1 MISVLQTGNV
11 YEFRGLSTDTKPTNV
26 GNGCLFIE
34 LDTGNI
40 YLFNKVDKQWLLF
53 GNAGGGGSSATLIEK
68 IITENGVYTASS
80 DNADGYSKVT
90 VTVASKRFNVP
101 SLPSEYQEVEYLS
114 TSDGATGH
122 PYVKVDYSLNVGDCI
137 ECGFKGLHTILG
149 PDNAWNFHI
158 NDNLSFSIYNNG
170 GYTYGIGYQPY
181 TDNAIG
187 KFVLTF
193 SAVGSQTY
201 FNYGL

>member
-1 MISVLQTGNV
+1 MDL
-11 YEFRGLSTDTKPTNV
+11 LS
-26 GNGCLFIE
+26 
-34 LDTGNI
+34 
-40 YLFNKVDKQWLLF
+40 LLI
-53 GNAGGGGSSATLIEK
+53 GKKLGGGGGNT
-68 IITENGVYTASS
+68 
-80 DNADGYSKVT
+80 
-90 VTVASKRFNVP
+90 KRFNVP

-114 TSDGATGH
+114 TNEGATGH
-122 PYVKVDYSLNVGDCI
+122 PYVRVDYSLKVGDCI

-158 NDNLSFSIYNNG
+158 NDNLTFSIYNNG

-201 FNYGL
+201 FNYGLWRSNDTYVYDGNLYPLYVYNQATFGVYENDNNSLIIALIPCYKKATNESGFYDVVNNVFLTAPSGRTFGRGADVN